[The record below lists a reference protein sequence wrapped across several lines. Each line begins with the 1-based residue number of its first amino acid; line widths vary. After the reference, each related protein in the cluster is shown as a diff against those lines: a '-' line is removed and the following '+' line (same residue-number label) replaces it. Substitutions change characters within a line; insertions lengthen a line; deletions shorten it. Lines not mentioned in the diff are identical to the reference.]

1 MHSLK
6 SHDICE
12 LTKFQRVQGT
22 SVEELQVKPLSPALV
37 VWTELVA
44 LGQKQR
50 AALRDPSGNNWQD
63 PGQRRPT
70 FSVPPESATFI
81 CILFTLLIN
90 KYKIVWQVF
99 CFYPSFPKKNEIYFF
114 RGGKWNCD
122 VKTGVKGRKPEKA
135 HTAFFNFIH
144 ISHLK
149 SLKEKKKKVSSCSGC
164 L

>member
-6 SHDICE
+6 SHGICE

-70 FSVPPESATFI
+70 FSVPLESATFI

-90 KYKIVWQVF
+90 KYKIVWRVF

-114 RGGKWNCD
+114 RG
-122 VKTGVKGRKPEKA
+122 
-135 HTAFFNFIH
+135 
-144 ISHLK
+144 
-149 SLKEKKKKVSSCSGC
+149 SGIVM
-164 L
+164 